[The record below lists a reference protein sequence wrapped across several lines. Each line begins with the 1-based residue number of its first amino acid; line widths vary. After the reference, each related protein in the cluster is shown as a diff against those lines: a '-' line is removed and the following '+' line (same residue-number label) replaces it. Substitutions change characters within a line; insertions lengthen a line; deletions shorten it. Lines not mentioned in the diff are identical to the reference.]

1 MGAQGVGT
9 TGDQCRRALDGSTQ
23 NVYAGMQ
30 PERSEATLYSY
41 EIASR
46 MYSCEEQLGRC
57 VQCQSWHD
65 SIASSFVECHRRLPE
80 RRDAASSHAGSA
92 AGRCLLKCRQGKQKR
107 PAV

>member
-41 EIASR
+41 ETALR

-57 VQCQSWHD
+57 VQCQSWQPFCD
-65 SIASSFVECHRRLPE
+65 RLILFQGTVFVRAPKPSVDVQDL
-80 RRDAASSHAGSA
+80 SHLVSPF
-92 AGRCLLKCRQGKQKR
+92 R
-107 PAV
+107 